1 MTTEHTTT
9 IEKTSITTLSDIN
22 DDDIIYPSSVG
33 DVDVATLSSE
43 ELKLPN
49 VPNVINS
56 CYIDAVLI
64 ALFLPEQMDYHLCK
78 DMKQPIGSYLQM
90 IIKNDIID
98 KLRFG
103 EPVSYHTMTMLRQ
116 QMIEIGWKTFGEEF
130 DQQDAKEFYE
140 FILEKMEISM
150 INIRR
155 VTFTGGV
162 SDNSDTGKI
171 ETIPYIPV
179 NVDYDDKYKEDSKIK
194 LFDMVYK
201 WLNDNTTTAMR
212 KPQQGAS
219 EIQMNVLNTY
229 KIENSPPIFGFAIN
243 RFPSPDKRMNFE
255 LSCSSIF
262 VPFKYDKDEHICK
275 MAWEIQGLIC
285 HRPSPVPVPIPKDYS
300 PLKSGH
306 YYCVVIANKKTYI
319 FDDLETP
326 SLCEIN
332 IQSSLSDTIK
342 REIVFVIYREKLP
355 E

>member
-1 MTTEHTTT
+1 MSTEHS
-9 IEKTSITTLSDIN
+9 IEISSAPSFSDDVIA
-22 DDDIIYPSSVG
+22 YPSSIG
-33 DVDVATLSSE
+33 DIDVSTLLPE
-43 ELKLPN
+43 ELELKLPI

-56 CYIDAVLI
+56 CYMDAVLV

-78 DMKQPIGSYLQM
+78 DMKQPAGSYLQM
-90 IIKNDIID
+90 IIKNEVID

-103 EPVSYHTMTMLRQ
+103 EPVSYHTMMMLRQ

-140 FILEKMEISM
+140 FILEKLEISM

-155 VTFTGGV
+155 ITFSGGV

-179 NVDYDDKYKEDSKIK
+179 NVDGDDDYSEDSKIK
-194 LFDMVYK
+194 LIDMVYR

-212 KPQQGAS
+212 KPQQGVS
-219 EIQMNVLNTY
+219 EIKMDVLNTY
-229 KIENSPPIFGFAIN
+229 KIENSPPVFGFAVN
-243 RFPSPDKRMNFE
+243 RFPSPDKRLNFE
-255 LSCSSIF
+255 LICSNGF
-262 VPFKYDKDEHICK
+262 LPFKHDKDEHICK
-275 MAWEIQGLIC
+275 MTWLVQGLIC
-285 HRPSPVPVPIPKDYS
+285 HRPSPVPVPTPEGYS

-306 YYCVVIANKKTYI
+306 YYCIVVVNKKTYI

-326 SLCEIN
+326 SLYEI
-332 IQSSLSDTIK
+332 SLEPSPLLDKIK
-342 REIVFVIYREKLP
+342 REVVFVIYREKLP